1 MRRFRLAVLLPF
13 LLAGI
18 QAAGQAGCITN
29 IPNRPGISLDGKWH
43 YLVDPYETG
52 YYNYRRQPYDQQ
64 EQPNREAYFA
74 DAVQKSN
81 MDRLEYN
88 FAQTPTLQVPGSW
101 GMQVEQLH
109 WYEGTVW
116 YQRKLHYRKPANKRL
131 FLHFEAA
138 NYESHVYVNGKK
150 AGTHKGGFTPF
161 DFEVTQLLL
170 DGENSIV
177 VKVDNTRRL
186 DGAPTVNTD
195 WWNHGGITR
204 SVHLL
209 EMPPT
214 FIRNYKLQLS
224 NRSQKT
230 IQGWIQLDGQ
240 AQGLRVRVQIP
251 ELRID
256 QTYAPDQEGKVSFEI
271 PSPNLSLWSPQNP
284 KLYQALLSTEMETVT
299 DQIGFRTIETRG
311 SDLLLNGKK
320 IFLRGI
326 SMHEENPVSGTRI
339 ATESEARMMLDWA
352 NELNAN
358 FVRLAHYPH
367 SEYMARLADQMG
379 ILLWEEIPVYWT
391 IQWENTQTLALA
403 QQQLTEMI
411 ARDQNRASVIIWSMA
426 NETPVSDVRNRFL
439 KSLVDSA
446 RALDPTRLIS
456 AALEVHG
463 GGPMNKVIDDP
474 FGEWTDIVSFNQYH
488 GWYGGNIHDFPKI
501 SWDVKYPKPVIVSEW
516 GGGALYG
523 LRGDSLT
530 LWTEDYQAHLYKK
543 TLEGIAN
550 IPGLAGFSP
559 WILADFRSPRRP
571 LTHVQ
576 DMWNRKGL
584 IGEGGHK
591 KLAFRV
597 LQTYY
602 QKLKAEEP
610 D

>member
-1 MRRFRLAVLLPF
+1 MSF
-13 LLAGI
+13 LLVGT
-18 QAAGQAGCITN
+18 QMMGQSGFITN
-29 IPNRPGISLDGKWH
+29 ISHRSGISLDGKWH
-43 YLVDPYETG
+43 YIVDPYETG
-52 YYNYRRQPYDQQ
+52 YYNYRRQPYDQL
-64 EQPNREAYFA
+64 EQLNREAYFA
-74 DAVQKSN
+74 DAVQKSK
-81 MDRLEYN
+81 MDRIEYN

-101 GMQVEQLH
+101 GMQVQQLF
-109 WYEGTVW
+109 WYEGTIW
-116 YQRKLHYRKPANKRL
+116 YQRKLHYNKPDGKRL
-131 FLHFEAA
+131 FLHFEAV
-138 NYESHVYVNGKK
+138 NYECHVYVNGKK

-161 DFEVTQLLL
+161 DFEVTQLLQN
-170 DGENSIV
+170 GENSIV

-209 EMPPT
+209 EMPQT
-214 FIRNYKLQLS
+214 FIRSYKLQLGA
-224 NRSQKT
+224 RSFST
-230 IQGWIQLDGQ
+230 IRGAVQLDGPV
-240 AQGLRVRVQIP
+240 APDLRVRVQIP

-256 QTYAPDQEGKVSFEI
+256 QTYAPDREGNLSFEI
-271 PSPNLSLWSPQNP
+271 QPKNLSLWSPQNP
-284 KLYQALLSTEMETVT
+284 KLYQVLLSTEMETVA
-299 DQIGFRTIETRG
+299 DQIGFRTIETKG
-311 SDLLLNGKK
+311 ADLLLNGKK

-339 ATESEARMMLDWA
+339 ASESEARMMLAWTK
-352 NELNAN
+352 ELNAN

-367 SEYMARLADQMG
+367 NEYMARLADQMG
-379 ILLWEEIPVYWT
+379 LLLWEEIPVYWT
-391 IQWENTQTLALA
+391 IQWENTQTRDLA

-411 ARDQNRASVIIWSMA
+411 TRDQNRASVIIWSVA
-426 NETPVSDVRNRFL
+426 NETPVTEARNRFL

-446 RALDPTRLIS
+446 RILDPTRLIS

-463 GGPMNKVIDDP
+463 GGPMHKVIDDP

-488 GWYGGNIHDFPKI
+488 GWYGGDINDFPKI
-501 SWDVKYPKPVIVSEW
+501 RWEVKYPKPVIVSEW

-550 IPGLAGFSP
+550 IPGLTGFSP

-571 LTHVQ
+571 LTHIQ

-591 KLAFRV
+591 KLAFGV
-597 LQTYY
+597 LQRYY
-602 QKLKAEEP
+602 QNLKADEP